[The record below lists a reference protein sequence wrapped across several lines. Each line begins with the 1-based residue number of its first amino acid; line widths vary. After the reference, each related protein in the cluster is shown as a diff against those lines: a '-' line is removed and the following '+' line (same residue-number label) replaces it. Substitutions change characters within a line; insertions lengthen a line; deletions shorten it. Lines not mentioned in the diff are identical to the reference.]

1 MDNSQDDIIRLMD
14 IADSIREIQSYIGR
28 ADFAAFG
35 QREDIREA
43 VTSQLL
49 QIGGAAALLSD
60 EFKEKH
66 GHIDWD
72 VLIGL
77 QYANYDQQL
86 ELDLHPIWA
95 IVHNDLPQLNDEL
108 LDLATQLEDEVDLT
122 DVALNEE
129 DLRDLKEQRRAK
141 YSKINQPDLT
151 EDIQEYDEANLPEI
165 DEDGERIDTS
175 FIDKRYK
182 EENILDKSSL
192 DD

>member
-1 MDNSQDDIIRLMD
+1 MDNSQEDIIRLMD
-14 IADSIREIQSYIGR
+14 IADSIREIDSYIGR
-28 ADFAAFG
+28 ADFQAFG

-60 EFKEKH
+60 DFKEKH
-66 GHIDWD
+66 GHVDWN

-86 ELDLHPIWA
+86 ELDLHPIWS
-95 IVHNDLPQLNDEL
+95 IVHNDLPQINEEI
-108 LDLATQLEDEVDLT
+108 LDLATQLEDQTDLS

-129 DLRDLKEQRRAK
+129 DLRDLKEARRAK
-141 YSKINQPDLT
+141 YAKVNQPDVI
-151 EDIQEYDEANLPEI
+151 DNIQEYDEANLPDAE
-165 DEDGERIDTS
+165 EDLERIDTS
-175 FIDKRYK
+175 FIDKRYR